1 MILYPKLVSQMG
13 ELTYHTES
21 NDERS
26 LYGDFDAIFVY
37 PIQEKTNKGKDVKK
51 QRNLDAAPLREV

>member
-1 MILYPKLVSQMG
+1 MG

-26 LYGDFDAIFVY
+26 LYGDFDAMFVY

>member
-1 MILYPKLVSQMG
+1 MG

-21 NDERS
+21 NDECS
-26 LYGDFDAIFVY
+26 LHGDFDVMLVY
-37 PIQEKTNKGKDVKK
+37 AIQEKTNAGKDSKK